1 MLSAIQELKIRSKI
15 LLKQSQSA
23 DSPLVNLSKGKAPQ
37 LKHALLY
44 TARQAGFNDWQHAQS
59 ILACSQP
66 LNQQQDCGKFWYAKA
81 CASLLNTWCTNYAEA
96 LEQQALQGGIIL
108 PYKTQ
113 YVLASPMYMEALGL
127 GTEHTLWQSL
137 KHNWC
142 EGEPAARQMLAY
154 QRLMAMQRDSKFGC

>member
-15 LLKQSQSA
+15 LLKRSQAA
-23 DSPLVNLSKGKAPQ
+23 DSPLVSLSKGKAPQ

-44 TARQAGFNDWQHAQS
+44 SARQVGFQDWQHAQS

-81 CASLLNTWCTNYAEA
+81 CGSLLNTWCANYAEA
-96 LEQQALQGGIIL
+96 LAQQAIQGGIIL

-113 YVLASPMYMEALGL
+113 YVLATASYIEALGL
-127 GTEHTLWQSL
+127 SADEPLWQSL
-137 KHNWC
+137 KYNWC
-142 EGEPAARQMLAY
+142 EGDSESRQRLAY
-154 QRLMAMQRDSKFGC
+154 QRLIAMQSNNQFSC